1 MALVAAKITE
11 NDLSGT
17 KSALRGIKLG
27 ASKRGIK
34 VGASKRGI
42 KLGASK
48 RGIKLGGSKIAPNSY
63 RQISGG

>member
-42 KLGASK
+42 KLG
-48 RGIKLGGSKIAPNSY
+48 GSKIAPNSY